1 MPGAIDTAV
10 VVCPRPELSEAAV
23 LGIPV
28 AGMPL
33 LRRALLTAHQ
43 AGIEEFAIVAA
54 DSQQATLR
62 AQLEGESRLRGR
74 VRWCGPTEALSPQ
87 SNHTL
92 VLSPSI
98 VVDAGA
104 LRAWLSQVAEA
115 GGVAAAD
122 GTGVGPLA
130 VPSTLISPCIEAA
143 LRGHTGLQG
152 FLEQLRRDHQLK
164 RIPWEGKGHQFVRS
178 VGEVPS
184 VERAMLAALRS
195 PEDGPIVDRYVN
207 RVLSARL
214 TRWLIAS
221 RVTPNQLT
229 ALSLVTGLGGAWLL
243 GNEGVLSSLLGLG
256 LFQFSVIL
264 DHVDGEVARLKFLTS
279 RLGKW
284 LDNISDHTVDLTV
297 IAFLTRRVAGSSSS
311 AHFFVLGLAAAL
323 GVTLAFWVVFRW
335 SVSGQRLEVRTTT
348 SARLWARALALLANR
363 DGFCLPLWMT
373 VLLGHPMWFLWAL
386 ALGANA
392 YWIAWLQIYGMP
404 PRDRISTAPVQGGR
418 S

>member
-1 MPGAIDTAV
+1 
-10 VVCPRPELSEAAV
+10 
-23 LGIPV
+23 
-28 AGMPL
+28 
-33 LRRALLTAHQ
+33 
-43 AGIEEFAIVAA
+43 
-54 DSQQATLR
+54 
-62 AQLEGESRLRGR
+62 
-74 VRWCGPTEALSPQ
+74 
-87 SNHTL
+87 
-92 VLSPSI
+92 
-98 VVDAGA
+98 
-104 LRAWLSQVAEA
+104 
-115 GGVAAAD
+115 
-122 GTGVGPLA
+122 
-130 VPSTLISPCIEAA
+130 
-143 LRGHTGLQG
+143 
-152 FLEQLRRDHQLK
+152 
-164 RIPWEGKGHQFVRS
+164 
-178 VGEVPS
+178 
-184 VERAMLAALRS
+184 
-195 PEDGPIVDRYVN
+195 
-207 RVLSARL
+207 
-214 TRWLIAS
+214 
-221 RVTPNQLT
+221 
-229 ALSLVTGLGGAWLL
+229 
-243 GNEGVLSSLLGLG
+243 LGLG

-404 PRDRISTAPVQGGR
+404 PRDRMSTARVQGRR